1 MHQEDLA
8 LYRGDDTTIK
18 VAFTTDEGDFIIEG
32 GVLEMEIRP
41 KHSGTSVRL
50 SSVEGG
56 ISLLN
61 ANTAVLHF
69 SHAFTQNWTWKKAD
83 YDLQL
88 TKDDTVKTL
97 VRGQILL
104 THDITK

>member
-1 MHQEDLA
+1 MEELDLSI
-8 LYRGDDTTIK
+8 YRGDDTAFTI
-18 VAFTTDEGDFIIEG
+18 AFTTDEGDFIIEG

-41 KHSGTSVRL
+41 KHIGTSVRL

-88 TKDDTVKTL
+88 TKNDTVKTL